1 MTLSPLLSK
10 NNSNSSLIPTSPS
23 TSPTQSTARTTSS
36 QVRPST
42 VSEFKPAT
50 QLSPRPPCP
59 AGSPN
64 KPKSKSKASTGSSSS
79 LNKTQS
85 PVSSGPTLTSLIWA
99 LAASIQSS
107 LIFLEG
113 LLPPEGT
120 PIKLLKS
127 SVSNI
132 SRVFCSMDRQA
143 LEKLSLP
150 GSWLRLSMLRI

>member
-1 MTLSPLLSK
+1 MTLLPLLSK
-10 NNSNSSLIPTSPS
+10 NNSNSSSTPTSPS

-36 QVRPST
+36 QAKPST
-42 VSEFKPAT
+42 VSESKPET

-59 AGSPN
+59 ADSPN

-79 LNKTQS
+79 HNKTQS
-85 PVSSGPTLTSLIWA
+85 PVSSGPILISLIWA
-99 LAASIQSS
+99 LVALIQSY

-120 PIKLLKS
+120 PVKLLKN

-132 SRVFCSMDRQA
+132 SRVFCFMDRQA
-143 LEKLSLP
+143 LERPLLP
-150 GSWLRLSMLRI
+150 GNWRRLSMLRI

>member
-1 MTLSPLLSK
+1 MSAKKYKSAKMTLSPLLSK
-10 NNSNSSLIPTSPS
+10 NNSSSSSTPTSPS

-42 VSEFKPAT
+42 VSESKPAT
-50 QLSPRPPCP
+50 QISPRPPCP
-59 AGSPN
+59 ADSPN

-79 LNKTQS
+79 HNKTQS
-85 PVSSGPTLTSLIWA
+85 PVSSGPILTSLIWA
-99 LAASIQSS
+99 LVASIQSY

-132 SRVFCSMDRQA
+132 SRVFCSMDHQA
-143 LEKLSLP
+143 LERP
-150 GSWLRLSMLRI
+150 